1 MKEKKNTQIA
11 TNVSSG
17 AEKVEIVEEKV
28 KESKKAPQKV
38 AKKRVV
44 SEKTA
49 QKGGLEKSA
58 DRRVRE
64 TEKKIDVKEMNARST
79 NGKAEAESIAAKARV
94 EAALK
99 KKEAQAKKAE
109 EREKL
114 RKARKAE
121 RAKRIEARLAAKKA
135 LAEKRAAEKKAI
147 IEKRAAEKKAKAEK
161 RAAQKEAQ
169 TRERAHGKAKR
180 SRERER
186 ERAKRREKNRSNGGN
201 ERKRRDN
208 YGGWLAAVITLGAT
222 TLALTTAVTIG
233 AIDMKETKDSAMAG
247 YRSTT
252 YELVGIMENVDN
264 DLDRARISASPVQ
277 QARILTDLLV
287 QARLAELDLEKMPI
301 SAEMNSNLTS
311 FINRVG
317 MESERMLSKLRRGEA
332 LSEQDEATLQKLYEK
347 NHEVRAYL
355 SEFMGKMDDSMLM
368 DYIKKGE
375 GMFKKVLEDLEQM
388 TLEENR
394 LPKGIEKP
402 QMEGAGKG
410 RNAMEGAN
418 ESDGGSPKMESARAE
433 ELCREYF
440 ADYKIQEFQCIGET
454 VTRDYVAYNVQ
465 GYDEK
470 GTLLFAEVDLNSGEL
485 VRFNYYE
492 ECNEDTFD
500 LENSKRIAEQF
511 LEKLGYEDLSA
522 MRVGEN
528 GTDANFTFVYE
539 KDGVAYY
546 PDEIKVKVCRTRG
559 LVTGFDAGKYL
570 KNHKVRPEMEV
581 KLNLEQAQAKLHK
594 GMEVESSRLA
604 VVRAGKNERSAYEF
618 VCSYMGEK
626 YLIYTDA
633 VSGEEIAIVNVKN
646 LG

>member
-1 MKEKKNTQIA
+1 MKEKKNTKIA

-28 KESKKAPQKV
+28 KESKNTPQKLE
-38 AKKRVV
+38 KKTVL
-44 SEKTA
+44 S
-49 QKGGLEKSA
+49 EKSA
-58 DRRVRE
+58 QKKGSEKRVKE
-64 TEKKIDVKEMNARST
+64 TEEKIDVKKMNARST
-79 NGKAEAESIAAKARV
+79 NGKAEKESEAAKARV

-99 KKEAQAKKAE
+99 KKEAQAKTAE
-109 EREKL
+109 EKEKL

-135 LAEKRAAEKKAI
+135 LAEKRAAEKKAR

-180 SRERER
+180 SQERER
-186 ERAKRREKNRSNGGN
+186 EKAKRREKNRSNGGG

-208 YGGWLAAVITLGAT
+208 YGGWLAAVVTLGVT
-222 TLALTTAVTIG
+222 TLALTTALTIG
-233 AIDMKETKDSAMAG
+233 AIDMKRTKDSAMTG

-264 DLDRARISASPVQ
+264 DLDRARVSASPTQ

-301 SAEMNSNLTS
+301 PAEADRNLTS

-317 MESERMLSKLRRGEA
+317 AESERMLAKLRRGEA
-332 LSEQDEATLQKLYEK
+332 LSEKDEATLQTLYEK
-347 NHEVRAYL
+347 NHEVRSYL

-388 TLEENR
+388 TLAENR
-394 LPKGIEKP
+394 LPKGVEKP
-402 QMEGAGKG
+402 QMKGAGEG
-410 RNAMEGAN
+410 RNQIPTP
-418 ESDGGSPKMESARAE
+418 ESQEGGSPKMESARAE
-433 ELCREYF
+433 ELCKEYF
-440 ADYKIQEFQCIGET
+440 SDYKIQEFQCIGET

-570 KNHKVRPEMEV
+570 KNHKVRPEVEV
-581 KLNLEQAQAKLHK
+581 KLNLEQAQSKLHK

-604 VVRAGKNERSAYEF
+604 VVRAGKEERSAYEF

-633 VSGEEIAIVNVKN
+633 VNGEEIAIINVKN

>member
-1 MKEKKNTQIA
+1 MKEKKNTEIA
-11 TNVSSG
+11 KNVSSG
-17 AEKVEIVEEKV
+17 AEKVEIVEEKI
-28 KESKKAPQKV
+28 KQSKTAPQKSY
-38 AKKRVV
+38 KKTVFT
-44 SEKTA
+44 EKTA
-49 QKGGLEKSA
+49 PQKNAE
-58 DRRVRE
+58 RRVKE
-64 TEKKIDVKEMNARST
+64 TEKIDVKKWNAQST
-79 NGKAEAESIAAKARV
+79 NGKAEAESERAKARV
-94 EAALK
+94 AAALK

-109 EREKL
+109 EKAKI
-114 RKARKAE
+114 RKARAEE
-121 RAKRIEARLAAKKA
+121 RAKKAKQRLADKKA
-135 LAEKRAAEKKAI
+135 LAEKRAAERKALA
-147 IEKRAAEKKAKAEK
+147 EKRAAEKKAKAEK
-161 RAAQKEAQ
+161 RAAEKEAQ
-169 TRERAHGKAKR
+169 ARERAHGKAKR
-180 SRERER
+180 SQARERA
-186 ERAKRREKNRSNGGN
+186 RAKRRESNRSNGD
-201 ERKRRDN
+201 ERRKREN

-222 TLALTTAVTIG
+222 TLALTTALTIG
-233 AIDMKETKDSAMAG
+233 AIDMKRTKDGAMAG

-264 DLDRARISASPVQ
+264 DLDRVRISATPSQ

-301 SAEMNSNLTS
+301 AAEANGNLTK

-317 MESERMLSKLRRGEA
+317 MESERMLAKLRRGET
-332 LSEQDEATLQKLYEK
+332 LSEKDEAALQNLYEK
-347 NHEVRAYL
+347 NHQVRAYL
-355 SEFMGKMDDSMLM
+355 DEFMANMDDSMLM
-368 DYIKKGE
+368 KYIKKGE
-375 GMFKKVLEDLEQM
+375 GEFKKVLEDLENM

-394 LPKGIEKP
+394 LSVGAAKP
-402 QMEGAGKG
+402 QTGGAGME
-410 RNAMEGAN
+410 RNENSAPKNGMEN
-418 ESDGGSPKMESARAE
+418 EGGSPKIEPFKAE
-433 ELCREYF
+433 ELCKEYF
-440 ADYKIQEFQCIGET
+440 SDYKIQEFQCIGET
-454 VTRDYVAYNVQ
+454 LTRDYAAYNVQ

-470 GTLLFAEVDLNSGEL
+470 GTLLFAEIDLKSGEL

-559 LVTGFDAGKYL
+559 LVTGFDAARYL
-570 KNHKVRPEMEV
+570 KNHRVRSELQV
-581 KLNLEQAQAKLHK
+581 TLNLEQAQSKLHK

-604 VVRAGKNERSAYEF
+604 VVRAGKDERAAYEF
-618 VCSYMGEK
+618 ICSYQEER

-633 VSGEEIAIVNVKN
+633 NSGEEIAIVNVKN